1 MPTTLGRILEW
12 LKYIATGIL
21 SFLMNICGIGWYQH
35 TTKNSEPEL
44 VDEPEPVDE
53 PEDEIDPDSRYNL
66 RSRLK
71 RTSSSNSLEEE
82 EPPE

>member
-1 MPTTLGRILEW
+1 MPTTLNRILEW

-21 SFLMNICGIGWYQH
+21 SFLMNIWGIGIAWYQH
-35 TTKNSEPEL
+35 TTNNSEPEL
-44 VDEPEPVDE
+44 VDE

>member
-1 MPTTLGRILEW
+1 MP
-12 LKYIATGIL
+12 
-21 SFLMNICGIGWYQH
+21 

-44 VDEPEPVDE
+44 EDE

-71 RTSSSNSLEEE
+71 RALKK
-82 EPPE
+82 P